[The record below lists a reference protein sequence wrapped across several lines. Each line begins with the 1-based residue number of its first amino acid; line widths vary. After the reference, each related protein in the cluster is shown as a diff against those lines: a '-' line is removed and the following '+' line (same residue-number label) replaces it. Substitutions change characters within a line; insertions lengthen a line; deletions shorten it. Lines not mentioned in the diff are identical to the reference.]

1 MARGGKREGA
11 GRKKLIA
18 ENKTVLKSFRIKE
31 TLLMEIKKNYPAL
44 TLSSIIEM
52 ALIEYI
58 EKNENKKE

>member
-11 GRKKLIA
+11 GRKKLTT

-31 TLLMEIKKNYPAL
+31 TLLMEIKKNYPSL
-44 TLSSIIEM
+44 TLSSIIEK

-58 EKNENKKE
+58 KKNENKKE